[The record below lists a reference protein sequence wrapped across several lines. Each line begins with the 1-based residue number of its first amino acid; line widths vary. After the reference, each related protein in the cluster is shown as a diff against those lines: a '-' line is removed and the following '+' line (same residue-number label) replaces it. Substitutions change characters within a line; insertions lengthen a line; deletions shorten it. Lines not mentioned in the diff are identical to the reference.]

1 MVEKTLECLEML
13 RINLYRDLVEAKT
26 YPYQR
31 VPIKHKNYFQ
41 PLAINGYPVFQF
53 RYEGAMPLYD
63 KENRELIQLVRDYY
77 FQATLEMYELP
88 EINIQFKKAVLIIQ
102 HIFPD
107 KIIRDLDNRNRKF
120 VIDAIRLTGLINDD
134 NFMNLSIF
142 EEGYV
147 KENAIPYVNV
157 FLLNKENFQ
166 DFLTYSK
173 KLALEEF
180 DILKNFMSFEEF
192 KQKYKERLEEKKRK
206 SRSEK
211 SILDMN
217 IW

>member
-142 EEGYV
+142 EEGFV

-173 KLALEEF
+173 KLALEDFEGLEN
-180 DILKNFMSFEEF
+180 IMNFEEF
-192 KQKYKERLEEKKRK
+192 KELYQQQLAEKAQQSKKKRLFNE
-206 SRSEK
+206 S
-211 SILDMN
+211 L
-217 IW
+217 W

>member
-13 RINLYRDLVEAKT
+13 RMNLYRDLVEAKT

-88 EINIQFKKAVLIIQ
+88 EMNIQFEKAVLIIQ

-134 NFMNLSIF
+134 HFMNLSIF

-173 KLALEEF
+173 KLALEDFEGLEN
-180 DILKNFMSFEEF
+180 IMNFEEF
-192 KQKYKERLEEKKRK
+192 KELYQQQLAEKAQQSKK
-206 SRSEK
+206 KQLFNES
-211 SILDMN
+211 L
-217 IW
+217 W

>member
-13 RINLYRDLVEAKT
+13 RMNLYRDLVEAKT

-88 EINIQFKKAVLIIQ
+88 EMNIQFEKAVLIIQ

-173 KLALEEF
+173 KLALEDFEGLEN
-180 DILKNFMSFEEF
+180 IMNFEEF
-192 KQKYKERLEEKKRK
+192 KELYQQQLAEKAQQSKKKRLFNE
-206 SRSEK
+206 S
-211 SILDMN
+211 L
-217 IW
+217 W

>member
-13 RINLYRDLVEAKT
+13 RINLYRDLVESKT

-53 RYEGAMPLYD
+53 RYEGATPLYD

-88 EINIQFKKAVLIIQ
+88 EMNIQFEKAVLIIQ

-142 EEGYV
+142 EEGFV

-173 KLALEEF
+173 KLALEDFEGLEN
-180 DILKNFMSFEEF
+180 IMNFEEF
-192 KQKYKERLEEKKRK
+192 KELYQQQLAEKAQQSKKKRLFNE
-206 SRSEK
+206 S
-211 SILDMN
+211 L
-217 IW
+217 W

>member
-1 MVEKTLECLEML
+1 MVEKTLEYLEML
-13 RINLYRDLVEAKT
+13 RMQLYLDLVEAKAF
-26 YPYQR
+26 PCSR
-31 VPIKHKNYFQ
+31 VQSKPKNYFQ

-53 RYEGAMPLYD
+53 RYEGAMPLYNEN
-63 KENRELIQLVRDYY
+63 KEFIRLVRDYY
-77 FQATLEMYELP
+77 FQATLDIYELS
-88 EINIQFKKAVLIIQ
+88 EIKIVFDQAVLIIQ
-102 HIFPD
+102 HIFPN
-107 KIIRDLDNRNRKF
+107 KIIRDLDNRNRKPL
-120 VIDAIRLTGLINDD
+120 IDAIRLTGLINDD
-134 NFMNLSIF
+134 NFMNLSIH

-147 KENAIPYVNV
+147 KENATPYVNV
-157 FLLNKENFQ
+157 FLLDKKNFQ
-166 DFLTYSK
+166 DFLTYSE

-192 KQKYKERLEEKKRK
+192 EQKYKERLEEKKRK

>member
-134 NFMNLSIF
+134 HFMNLSIF

-173 KLALEEF
+173 KLALEDFEGLEN
-180 DILKNFMSFEEF
+180 IMNFEEF
-192 KQKYKERLEEKKRK
+192 KELYQQQLAEKAQQSKKKRLFNE
-206 SRSEK
+206 S
-211 SILDMN
+211 L
-217 IW
+217 W

>member
-13 RINLYRDLVEAKT
+13 RMNLYRDLVEAKT

-88 EINIQFKKAVLIIQ
+88 EMNIQFEKAVLIIQ

-173 KLALEEF
+173 KLALEDFEGLEN
-180 DILKNFMSFEEF
+180 IMNFEEF
-192 KQKYKERLEEKKRK
+192 KELYQQQLAEKAQQSKK
-206 SRSEK
+206 KQLFNES
-211 SILDMN
+211 L
-217 IW
+217 W

>member
-13 RINLYRDLVEAKT
+13 RMNLYRDLVEAKT

-134 NFMNLSIF
+134 HFMNLSIF
-142 EEGYV
+142 EEGFV

-157 FLLNKENFQ
+157 FLLDKENFQ

-173 KLALEEF
+173 KLALEDFEGLEN
-180 DILKNFMSFEEF
+180 IMNFEEF
-192 KQKYKERLEEKKRK
+192 KELYQQQLAEKAQQSKK
-206 SRSEK
+206 KHLFNES
-211 SILDMN
+211 L
-217 IW
+217 W